1 MQSTIS
7 KSQKLENKL
16 RQNGYRVTKTK
27 RDIFNILLNSNKPL
41 SIKEISTQI
50 KNSHFVSV
58 YRSVDIMQK
67 SEIIKLVPQG
77 FKNLFE
83 LSDAFKPHHHH
94 TTCEK
99 CGLTK
104 EIRSENLEIIL
115 SQIALESGF
124 RPTSHHFELFGIC
137 RSCDESRKPL

>member
-1 MQSTIS
+1 MQNTTT
-7 KSQKLENKL
+7 KSQLLESKL
-16 RQNGYRVTKTK
+16 RQNGYKVTKTK

-50 KNSHFVSV
+50 VSSHFVSI

-83 LSDAFKPHHHH
+83 LSDTFKPHHHH

-104 EIRSENLEIIL
+104 EIRSENLETIL
-115 SQIALESGF
+115 SQIALDYGF
-124 RPTSHHFELFGIC
+124 RPTIHHFELFGVC
-137 RSCDESRKPL
+137 KSCDKSR